1 MRYSTGLSA
10 GTRRAGT
17 LYNSWTSFC

>member
-17 LYNSWTSFC
+17 LYNSGTSFC